1 MTKSCIS
8 CHVCLNNIFL
18 ATYKGMRCSTRLLH
32 SSVLIMLASVGFHLN
47 EWNDLIKQMVAIPSH
62 LTDKTNSLKSNT
74 TILESHSK
82 HLMYGPNTCL
92 CAVLSGTWTGSKSW
106 VDLVCCE
113 VCNPCLIASGSGEFW
128 GQCDAFDL
136 LSHLNNS
143 RAVLAVWRGALVPP
157 PPNQLAV
164 PSWASK
170 QLQVSN
176 WSLSSYWREF
186 FSCHQAVAHREW
198 SDCFFFSIIVES
210 LLNK

>member
-1 MTKSCIS
+1 
-8 CHVCLNNIFL
+8 
-18 ATYKGMRCSTRLLH
+18 
-32 SSVLIMLASVGFHLN
+32 
-47 EWNDLIKQMVAIPSH
+47 MVAIPSH

-157 PPNQLAV
+157 PTNWLFLLEP
-164 PSWASK
+164 AS
-170 QLQVSN
+170 SCR
-176 WSLSSYWREF
+176 SLIEVFLPTEGSSSPVTKRLLIGNGRIVF
-186 FSCHQAVAHREW
+186 FS
-198 SDCFFFSIIVES
+198 
-210 LLNK
+210 LLL